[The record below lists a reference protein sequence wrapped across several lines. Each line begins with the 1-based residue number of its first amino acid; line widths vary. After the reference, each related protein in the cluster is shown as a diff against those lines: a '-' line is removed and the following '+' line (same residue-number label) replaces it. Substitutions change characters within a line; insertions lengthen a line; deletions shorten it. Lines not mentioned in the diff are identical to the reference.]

1 MKNNFWKNI
10 WLLSSKYRVQKKIAE
25 SKKKEEKKIRTQNQ
39 KIEIGEFSI
48 LGWFDAPFP
57 S

>member
-1 MKNNFWKNI
+1 MKTISKKNI
-10 WLLSSKYRVQKKIAE
+10 WQMSSSKKITT
-25 SKKKEEKKIRTQNQ
+25 SKKKKKKKNSKRNQ

>member
-10 WLLSSKYRVQKKIAE
+10 WLLSSSKKITT
-25 SKKKEEKKIRTQNQ
+25 SKKKKKKKNSKQNK

>member
-25 SKKKEEKKIRTQNQ
+25 SKKKEKIRTQNQ
-39 KIEIGEFSI
+39 KFEIGEFSI

>member
-10 WLLSSKYRVQKKIAE
+10 WLLSSSKKITT
-25 SKKKEEKKIRTQNQ
+25 SKKKKKKKKKSEKNLKN
-39 KIEIGEFSI
+39 EIWEFLISGR
-48 LGWFDAPFP
+48 LDAPFL